1 MVWVFALR
9 PHSVFR
15 RVERKK
21 PKGDVSLMR
30 ALTTTALAV
39 TLTGAGLV
47 TVAGQEPA
55 SRLAPN
61 IMAMSTTTDVSE
73 LRLLD
78 AQVDALVR
86 TDALVLASRQPDVS
100 LSGRVHETF
109 QQYHAGVPVYGG
121 GISRQLANNG
131 LTVSIFGT
139 IHQEIDLDMTP
150 QLAPNE
156 ALALVEQQAG
166 AGPATDD
173 PPTLVI
179 VPTPFDTYVLAYRA
193 TMRDFR
199 TYFLD
204 AHSGAIAHVENEVDE
219 QGAVGSGVGI
229 HNDLKKVSVSPA
241 DGGFQ
246 TYDRLRPAELVTL
259 DLHHDDAR
267 VDSLL
272 DPRGATWMASDVAWD
287 ADNDWR
293 DAAVVDVHAH
303 GGFTYD
309 YLFAQQGWRGMDGRD
324 GRLLSMVNIGRDYAN
339 AFFSPPPY
347 GPEGTG
353 VVAFGTEQDGTPIA
367 SADVVAHEIMHGVT
381 YFSVA
386 SRTGSGLLS
395 THRYVRGPSSFTYDG
410 RTFRCGSTYGGDPI
424 LCDDGRFLLF
434 ANHGGAINEAYSDII
449 GTAVEFSVHA
459 LGDGPNRAD
468 YVMFE
473 DTGPPSR
480 SLENPRSIA
489 VTGPFR
495 YPDAWGG
502 EFRFLV
508 AHDGQFIRYTNIG
521 FVDGRQFTR
530 RGDGYS
536 GVHWNSTILSHAFY
550 LAIEGGQNRST
561 GLTVQGVGA
570 VNRHQVERAFFRAMT
585 HLMPART
592 SFRMTAAVIRQSA
605 VDLFGVGS
613 ATQRAIDQALNA
625 VGLRSEVQ

>member
-1 MVWVFALR
+1 
-9 PHSVFR
+9 
-15 RVERKK
+15 
-21 PKGDVSLMR
+21 MR
-30 ALTTTALAV
+30 TLTTTALAV

-55 SRLAPN
+55 SRLALN
-61 IMAMSTTTDVSE
+61 IMAMSATTAASE
-73 LRLLD
+73 LHLLD

-86 TDALVLASRQPDVS
+86 ADALVLASRQPDVS

-121 GISRQLANNG
+121 GISRQLANTG

-139 IHQEIDLDMTP
+139 IYQEIDLDMTP
-150 QLAPNE
+150 QLAQHE
-156 ALALVEQQAG
+156 ALALVEQRAG

-173 PPTLVI
+173 PLTLVI

-199 TYFLD
+199 TYFVD
-204 AHSGAIAHVENEVDE
+204 AHSGAIVHVENEVDE

-229 HNDLKKVSVSPA
+229 QNDRKKVSVSPA
-241 DGGFQ
+241 GGGFQ
-246 TYDRLRPAELVTL
+246 TYDRLRPAEIVTL
-259 DLHHDDAR
+259 DLRHDDAR
-267 VDSLL
+267 AGSLL
-272 DPRGATWMASDVAWD
+272 DPRGARWVASDVAWD

-293 DAAVVDVHAH
+293 DPAVVGAH
-303 GGFTYD
+303 VYGGFTYD
-309 YLFAQQGWRGMDGRD
+309 YLFAQQGWRGMTGRD
-324 GRLLSMVNIGRDYAN
+324 SRILSMVNIGRDVAN
-339 AFFSPPPY
+339 AFFAPPPF

-353 VVAFGTEQDGTPIA
+353 VVAFGTEQDGTPIV
-367 SADVVAHEIMHGVT
+367 SADVVAHEMMHGVT

-386 SRTGSGLLS
+386 SRTGSSLLD

-459 LGDGPNRAD
+459 PGDGPNRAD

-508 AHDGQFIRYTNIG
+508 AHDGQYIRYTRFG
-521 FVDGRQFTR
+521 FVDGQQFTLR
-530 RGDGYS
+530 AGGYA

-570 VNRHQVERAFFRAMT
+570 ANRHQVERAFFRSMT

-592 SFRMTAAVIRQSA
+592 SFHMTAAVIRQSA
-605 VDLFGVGS
+605 VDLFGAGS
-613 ATQRAIDQALNA
+613 ATHRAIDQALNA
-625 VGLRSEVQ
+625 VGLR

>member
-1 MVWVFALR
+1 
-9 PHSVFR
+9 
-15 RVERKK
+15 
-21 PKGDVSLMR
+21 MR
-30 ALTTTALAV
+30 TLTTTALAV

-55 SRLAPN
+55 SRLALN
-61 IMAMSTTTDVSE
+61 IMAMSATTDASE

-100 LSGRVHETF
+100 LSGRVHEAF
-109 QQYHAGVPVYGG
+109 KQYHAGVPVYGG
-121 GISRQLANNG
+121 GISRQLANG

-139 IHQEIDLDMTP
+139 IHQGIDLDITP
-150 QLAPNE
+150 QLAQNE

-179 VPTPFDTYVLAYRA
+179 LPTPFDTYVLAYRA

-199 TYFLD
+199 TYFVD
-204 AHSGAIAHVENEVDE
+204 AHSGAIVHVENEVDE

-229 HNDLKKVSVSPA
+229 QNDLKKVSVSPVG
-241 DGGFQ
+241 GGFQ
-246 TYDRLRPAELVTL
+246 TYDRLRPAEIVTL
-259 DLHHDDAR
+259 DLRHADAR

-272 DPRGATWMASDVAWD
+272 DPRGARWVASDVAWD
-287 ADNDWR
+287 ADNNWR
-293 DAAVVDVHAH
+293 DRAVVDAH
-303 GGFTYD
+303 VYGGFTYD
-309 YLFAQQGWRGMDGRD
+309 YLFAQQGWRGMNGRD
-324 GRLLSMVNIGRDYAN
+324 GRILSMVNIGRAGENN
-339 AFFSPPPY
+339 AFFYPPPF

-353 VVAFGTEQDGTPIA
+353 VVAFGTEQDGTPIV
-367 SADVVAHEIMHGVT
+367 SADVVAHEMMHGVT
-381 YFSVA
+381 HFSVA
-386 SRTGSGLLS
+386 SRTGSGLLD

-410 RTFRCGSTYGGDPI
+410 RTFRCGAVRVLEDGRRLPI

-449 GTAVEFSVHA
+449 GTAVEFSVHEP
-459 LGDGPNRAD
+459 GVGPLRAD

-480 SLENPRSIA
+480 ALENPRSIA
-489 VTGPFR
+489 AVGSYR
-495 YPDAWGG
+495 YPDAWGH

-508 AHDGQFIRYTNIG
+508 ADDGEFIYYTSIG
-521 FVDGRQFTR
+521 FVAGQQFTL
-530 RGDGYS
+530 RGSGYD

-561 GLTVQGVGA
+561 GLTVQGVGSA
-570 VNRHQVERAFFRAMT
+570 NRHQVERAFFRSMT

-605 VDLFGVGS
+605 VDLFCAGS
-613 ATQRAIDQALNA
+613 ATHLAIDQALNA

>member
-1 MVWVFALR
+1 
-9 PHSVFR
+9 
-15 RVERKK
+15 
-21 PKGDVSLMR
+21 MR
-30 ALTTTALAV
+30 TLTTTALAV

-47 TVAGQEPA
+47 TLAGQEPA
-55 SRLAPN
+55 SRLALN
-61 IMAMSTTTDVSE
+61 IMAMSATTDASE

-100 LSGRVHETF
+100 LSGRVHEAF

-121 GISRQLANNG
+121 GISRQLANG

-139 IHQEIDLDMTP
+139 IHQGIDLDMTP
-150 QLAPNE
+150 QLAQHE

-179 VPTPFDTYVLAYRA
+179 LPTPFDTYVLAYRA

-199 TYFLD
+199 TYFVD
-204 AHSGAIAHVENEVDE
+204 AHSGAIVHVENEVDE

-229 HNDLKKVSVSPA
+229 QNDLKKVSVSPVG
-241 DGGFQ
+241 GGFQ
-246 TYDRLRPAELVTL
+246 TYDRLRPAEIVTL
-259 DLHHDDAR
+259 DLRHADAR

-272 DPRGATWMASDVAWD
+272 DPRGAPWVASDVAWD

-293 DAAVVDVHAH
+293 DPAVVGAH
-303 GGFTYD
+303 VYGGFTYD
-309 YLFAQQGWRGMDGRD
+309 YLFAQQGWRGMTGRD
-324 GRLLSMVNIGRDYAN
+324 SRILSMVNIGRDVAN
-339 AFFSPPPY
+339 AFFAPPPF

-353 VVAFGTEQDGTPIA
+353 VVAFGTEQDGTPIV
-367 SADVVAHEIMHGVT
+367 SADVVAHEMMHGVT
-381 YFSVA
+381 HFSVA
-386 SRTGSGLLS
+386 SRTGSSLLD

-410 RTFRCGSTYGGDPI
+410 RTFRCGAAWVLEDGRRLPI

-449 GTAVEFSVHA
+449 GTAVEFSVHDP
-459 LGDGPNRAD
+459 GVGPLRAD

-489 VTGPFR
+489 AVGSYR
-495 YPDAWGG
+495 YPDAWGH

-508 AHDGQFIRYTNIG
+508 ADDGEFIYYTSIG
-521 FVDGRQFTR
+521 FVAGQQFTR
-530 RGDGYS
+530 RGSGYD

-570 VNRHQVERAFFRAMT
+570 ANRHQVERAFFRSMT

-605 VDLFGVGS
+605 VDLFGAGS
-613 ATQRAIDQALNA
+613 ATHRAIDQALNA
-625 VGLRSEVQ
+625 VGLRSEVQQ

>member
-1 MVWVFALR
+1 MGIRAGPQSILGEWSGEH
-9 PHSVFR
+9 P
-15 RVERKK
+15 E
-21 PKGDVSLMR
+21 GDVYLMR
-30 ALTTTALAV
+30 TLTTTALAV

-55 SRLAPN
+55 SRLALN

-204 AHSGAIAHVENEVDE
+204 AHSGAIVHVENEVDE

-309 YLFAQQGWRGMDGRD
+309 YLFAQQEWRGMDGRD
-324 GRLLSMVNIGRDYAN
+324 GRILSMVNIGRDYAN
-339 AFFSPPPY
+339 AFFIPPPF

-367 SADVVAHEIMHGVT
+367 SADVVAHEVMHGVT
-381 YFSVA
+381 HFSVA
-386 SRTGSGLLS
+386 SRTGSGLLD
-395 THRYVRGPSSFTYDG
+395 TNRYVRGPSSFTNDG
-410 RTFRCGSTYGGDPI
+410 RTFRCGRVTYGGDPI

-459 LGDGPNRAD
+459 PGDGPSRAD

-489 VTGPFR
+489 VTGSFR

-508 AHDGQFIRYTNIG
+508 AHDGQFLRYTNIG
-521 FVDGRQFTR
+521 FVDGQQFTL
-530 RGDGYS
+530 RGGGYD

-550 LAIEGGQNRST
+550 LAIEGGRNRTT
-561 GLTVQGVGA
+561 GQTVQRVGGA
-570 VNRHQVERAFFRAMT
+570 NRHNVERAFFRAMT

-592 SFRMTAAVIRQSA
+592 SFPMTAAVIRQSA
-605 VDLFGVGS
+605 VDLFGAGS
-613 ATQRAIDQALNA
+613 ATHRAVDQALYA
-625 VGLRSEVQ
+625 VGL

>member
-1 MVWVFALR
+1 MHNRFVT
-9 PHSVFR
+9 
-15 RVERKK
+15 
-21 PKGDVSLMR
+21 R
-30 ALTTTALAV
+30 ALIAATALAV
-39 TLTGAGLV
+39 TLAGADV
-47 TVAGQEPA
+47 SPVAGQEPA
-55 SRLAPN
+55 SRLALN
-61 IMAMSTTTDVSE
+61 IMAMSATTDASE

-86 TDALVLASRQPDVS
+86 ADALVLASQQPDVS

-121 GISRQLANNG
+121 GISRQLANTG

-139 IHQEIDLDMTP
+139 IHQGIDLDMTP
-150 QLAPNE
+150 QLAQTE
-156 ALALVEQQAG
+156 ALALLEQRAG

-173 PPTLVI
+173 LPTLAI
-179 VPTPFDTYVLAYRA
+179 LPTPFDTYVLAYRA

-199 TYFLD
+199 TYFVD
-204 AHSGAIAHVENEVDE
+204 AHSGAIVHVENEVDE

-229 HNDLKKVSVSPA
+229 QNDLKKVSVSPA
-241 DGGFQ
+241 GAGFQ
-246 TYDRLRPAELVTL
+246 TYDRLRPAEIVTL
-259 DLHHDDAR
+259 DLRHDDAR
-267 VDSLL
+267 AGSLL
-272 DPRGATWMASDVAWD
+272 DPRGVRWEASDVAWD

-293 DAAVVDVHAH
+293 DQAVVGAH
-303 GGFTYD
+303 VYGGFTYD
-309 YLFAQQGWRGMDGRD
+309 YLFAQQGWRGMTGRD
-324 GRLLSMVNIGRDYAN
+324 SRILSMVNIGRDVAN
-339 AFFSPPPY
+339 AFFVPPPF

-353 VVAFGTEQDGTPIA
+353 VVAFGTEQDGTPIV
-367 SADVVAHEIMHGVT
+367 SADVVAHEMMHGVT
-381 YFSVA
+381 HFSVA
-386 SRTGSGLLS
+386 SRTGSGLLD

-410 RTFRCGSTYGGDPI
+410 RTFRCGGVVWVLEDGRRLPI

-449 GTAVEFSVHA
+449 GTAVEFSVHDP
-459 LGDGPNRAD
+459 GVGPLRAD

-473 DTGPPSR
+473 DTGPPLR

-495 YPDAWGG
+495 YPDAWGH

-508 AHDGQFIRYTNIG
+508 AYDGEFGYYTSIG
-521 FVDGRQFTR
+521 FVAGQQFTL
-530 RGDGYS
+530 RGSGYD

-570 VNRHQVERAFFRAMT
+570 ANRHQVERAFFRSMT

-592 SFRMTAAVIRQSA
+592 SFHMTAAVIRQSA

>member
-1 MVWVFALR
+1 
-9 PHSVFR
+9 
-15 RVERKK
+15 
-21 PKGDVSLMR
+21 MR
-30 ALTTTALAV
+30 TLTTTALAV
-39 TLTGAGLV
+39 TLTVAGLV

-55 SRLAPN
+55 SRLALN
-61 IMAMSTTTDVSE
+61 IMAMSATTDASE

-100 LSGRVHETF
+100 LSGRVHEAF
-109 QQYHAGVPVYGG
+109 KQYHAGVPVYGG
-121 GISRQLANNG
+121 GISRQLANG

-139 IHQEIDLDMTP
+139 IHHGIDLDITP
-150 QLAPNE
+150 QLAQNE

-179 VPTPFDTYVLAYRA
+179 LPTPFDTYVLAYRA

-199 TYFLD
+199 TYFVD
-204 AHSGAIAHVENEVDE
+204 AHSGAIVHVENEVDE

-229 HNDLKKVSVSPA
+229 QNDLKKVSVSPVG
-241 DGGFQ
+241 GGFQ
-246 TYDRLRPAELVTL
+246 TYDRLRPAEIVTL
-259 DLHHDDAR
+259 DLRHADAR

-272 DPRGATWMASDVAWD
+272 ARGARWVASDVAWD

-293 DAAVVDVHAH
+293 DPAVVGAH
-303 GGFTYD
+303 VYGGFTYD
-309 YLFAQQGWRGMDGRD
+309 YLFAQQGWRGMTGRD
-324 GRLLSMVNIGRDYAN
+324 SRILSMVNIGRDVAN
-339 AFFSPPPY
+339 AFFAPPPF

-353 VVAFGTEQDGTPIA
+353 VVAFGTKADGTPIV
-367 SADVVAHEIMHGVT
+367 SADVVAHEMMHGVT

-386 SRTGSGLLS
+386 SRTGSSLLD

-410 RTFRCGSTYGGDPI
+410 RTFRCGVVWVLEDGRRQGRPEASAGPAPVHDERQASLPI

-449 GTAVEFSVHA
+449 GTAVEFSVHEP
-459 LGDGPNRAD
+459 GVGPLRAD

-473 DTGPPSR
+473 DTGPPWR

-489 VTGPFR
+489 AVGSYR
-495 YPDAWGG
+495 YPDAWGH

-508 AHDGQFIRYTNIG
+508 AYDGELIYTSIG
-521 FVDGRQFTR
+521 FVAGQQFTL
-530 RGDGYS
+530 RGSGYD

-561 GLTVQGVGA
+561 GLTVQGVGSA
-570 VNRHQVERAFFRAMT
+570 NRHQVERAFFRSMT

-605 VDLFGVGS
+605 VDLFGAGS
-613 ATQRAIDQALNA
+613 ATHRAIDQALNA